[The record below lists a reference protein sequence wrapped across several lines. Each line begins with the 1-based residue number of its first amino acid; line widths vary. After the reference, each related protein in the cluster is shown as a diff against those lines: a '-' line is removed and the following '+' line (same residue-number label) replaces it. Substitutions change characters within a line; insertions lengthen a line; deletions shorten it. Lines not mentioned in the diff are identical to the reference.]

1 MSELEAGAVSLAA
14 MLDRSRAMA
23 MSRKLGKE
31 IELALKKVSD
41 GIASFHDFSAKMM
54 AAEVLAPLPALEI
67 RLPLPYGSA
76 LHALLH
82 FRRSL
87 LHNA

>member
-1 MSELEAGAVSLAA
+1 MSEQEAGAVSLAA

-41 GIASFHDFSAKMM
+41 GIAGFHDLSAKMM
-54 AAEVLAPLPALEI
+54 AAEVSALPPRLQISLLPASILHGC
-67 RLPLPYGSA
+67 RLCIACLA
-76 LHALLH
+76 T
-82 FRRSL
+82 
-87 LHNA
+87 